1 MKKRKADGFH
11 AISLR
16 FYFGLNLKGGD
27 FMPVPKRKIKWCR
40 RSPCGRRKFRNIT
53 SPYLEKIK
61 YRKATRPLK
70 LIFSSFGFNSPVLKE
85 KFAKVI
91 SQDES
96 LQVKTCLVIPYAG
109 FDEEKTFEREKQGL
123 VNFGFNPD
131 KIVFVKSRF
140 DIVHCFPD
148 YIYVP
153 GGDPFKLLNAVREN
167 EILYDIAECVRD
179 KRAVYIGVSAGADI
193 ATESIEYVM
202 QLEDNN
208 VIKDK
213 RFGSL
218 GLIAESMLCHYD
230 HYSYSTLKACEEVSG
245 KTVMTIKDDELLMF
259 EDGNWSYV
267 GEEE

>member
-1 MKKRKADGFH
+1 
-11 AISLR
+11 
-16 FYFGLNLKGGD
+16 
-27 FMPVPKRKIKWCR
+27 MPVPKRRINWCR
-40 RSPCGRRKFRNIT
+40 RRPWGRRKFRNII

-61 YRKATRPLK
+61 NRKATRPFK
-70 LIFSSFGFNSPVLKE
+70 LIFTSFGFNSPVLKE

-91 SQDES
+91 PRDES
-96 LQVKTCLVIPYAG
+96 LQEKTCLVVPYAG
-109 FDEEKTFEREKQGL
+109 FDAEKTFEREKQGL
-123 VNFGFNPD
+123 VDFGFNPE
-131 KIVFVKSRF
+131 KIELVRNSF
-140 DIVHCFPD
+140 DIAFRFPD

-153 GGDPFKLLNAVREN
+153 GGDPFKLLNAIREN
-167 EILYDIAECVRD
+167 EILHDIAECVRD

-213 RFGSL
+213 RFGAL
-218 GLIAESMLCHYD
+218 GLITESILCHYD

-245 KTVMTIKDDELLMF
+245 RSVITIKDDQLLMF
-259 EDGNWSYV
+259 EDGKWSYV